1 MKLLWLI
8 NKKYR
13 KYVLKR
19 SILTITGD
27 LIVHKMDFLLDLVD
41 NKNR

>member
-19 SILTITGD
+19 SIRTITND
-27 LIVHKMDFLLDLVD
+27 LIL
-41 NKNR
+41 NRMNFNGVIIR

>member
-8 NKKYR
+8 NERYR
-13 KYVLKR
+13 YYVLKR
-19 SILTITGD
+19 SILTITDD
-27 LIVHKMDFLLDLVD
+27 LIVHKIDFLLDLVD